1 MTEKKKRAS
10 TSKRRPA
17 VPHYHFKRY
26 LCSAGEWRFSRV
38 LEEAV
43 GDEFDILFQVRVAA
57 ILRPA
62 RRDDWERD
70 GRRVSQK
77 AFDFVLVTKGTSHVR
92 AAVELDDRTHELPER
107 VSRDR
112 FLEEACEGA
121 GLPLARFKVVRK
133 YQVEAVRSVVK
144 EALGGDPRSLCGGMK

>member
-1 MTEKKKRAS
+1 MTAKTKAARRAKPS
-10 TSKRRPA
+10 RS
-17 VPHYHFKRY
+17 VPRYHFKRY
-26 LCSAGEWRFSRV
+26 LCSAGEWRFLKV

-62 RRDDWERD
+62 RGADWERD

-107 VSRDR
+107 VARDR
-112 FLEEACEGA
+112 FLESACERA
-121 GLPLARFKVVRK
+121 GLPLARFKVTRRYRVEVVR
-133 YQVEAVRSVVK
+133 AALT
-144 EALGGDPRSLCGGMK
+144 EALGGRENQKRVED